1 MLQYISVYFLTG
13 KPNIFCARPQPPSIS
28 PRPLLSLSSWL
39 SLVSNVLGVL
49 VSGPRYRR
57 FSNEKKNR
65 RLILGRSCHWEMTWI
80 SSDLKLYEPNLLT
93 CCRFC
98 IERSMEYGTT
108 PPPDRRRKSKQA
120 TPPLLKDAC
129 ILNRYSSIVLFSFPG
144 CFQVRPP
151 LSSPEVRLS
160 PTIENQA
167 VTSAAQARSPR
178 PPSEDNTGSS
188 SPWPGTTQ
196 TTTLSLVM
204 FSN

>member
-1 MLQYISVYFLTG
+1 MFLSQDPGTVVLVM
-13 KPNIFCARPQPPSIS
+13 KKKTASHS
-28 PRPLLSLSSWL
+28 WAELSLGDDMDLVRSQIIRTKLVDML
-39 SLVSNVLGVL
+39 S
-49 VSGPRYRR
+49 
-57 FSNEKKNR
+57 
-65 RLILGRSCHWEMTWI
+65 I
-80 SSDLKLYEPNLLT
+80 
-93 CCRFC
+93 C

-167 VTSAAQARSPR
+167 VTSATQARSPR